1 VINKQIQNLIN
12 VQIKTLPIRLFLL
25 AGLTALAL
33 VLVVQSSDF
42 QVAYAQDQPDSVL
55 GKVTNG
61 TGGGELPGDLEVLL
75 MSIDLANNRIIE
87 QESTTVDEDGIF
99 EFSNLISG
107 PDLSYRIVV
116 NHGSYTPS
124 VDLSTIENWQNVS
137 MSIYNETKSLEDIT
151 IGSYVMMI
159 PNIDARSRQVG
170 VLTVINVENRG
181 DRVWVPDLTDPQL
194 TGLDLLRFNI
204 PEGFTNLSVESE
216 LPTGNILEIPTG
228 FALTNPIPPGE
239 FAILVSYILGYEGDS
254 FDFNLKLPYG
264 ADKVR
269 MLLPEDGGS
278 IDAEGFGSPDVVV
291 VADSVFNQYQGNNYA
306 AGVELGATFSRL
318 PQPTIF
324 QAISDFFS
332 GRTYLIIII
341 WIVGIAFLAIL
352 GYAIYSTRKGS
363 KLSNEDDDELANRD
377 DIIAEIV
384 ALDEE
389 YEADNIDEDE
399 YSDRRCE
406 LKRLALELNVFN
418 GKDIAAEDDIADI
431 IAEIVTIDEEYEA
444 DTPETSDINST
455 SRETTPEDSDK

>member
-1 VINKQIQNLIN
+1 
-12 VQIKTLPIRLFLL
+12 
-25 AGLTALAL
+25 
-33 VLVVQSSDF
+33 
-42 QVAYAQDQPDSVL
+42 
-55 GKVTNG
+55 
-61 TGGGELPGDLEVLL
+61 
-75 MSIDLANNRIIE
+75 
-87 QESTTVDEDGIF
+87 
-99 EFSNLISG
+99 
-107 PDLSYRIVV
+107 
-116 NHGSYTPS
+116 
-124 VDLSTIENWQNVS
+124 
-137 MSIYNETKSLEDIT
+137 
-151 IGSYVMMI
+151 MMI

-389 YEADNIDEDE
+389 YEADKIDEDE

>member
-1 VINKQIQNLIN
+1 MINKQIQNLIN

-61 TGGGELPGDLEVLL
+61 TGGGELPEDLEVLL
-75 MSIDLANNRIIE
+75 MSIDLANNQIIE
-87 QESTTVDEDGIF
+87 QESTTVDQDGNF
-99 EFSNLISG
+99 EFNNLISR
-107 PDLSYRIVV
+107 PDLSYRVVV
-116 NHGSYTPS
+116 NHGIYTPS
-124 VDLSTIENWQNVS
+124 VDLSTIENWQNVKI
-137 MSIYNETKSLEDIT
+137 SIYDETKSLEDIT
-151 IGSYVMMI
+151 INSYVMMI

-170 VLTVINVENRG
+170 VLTVINVDNRG
-181 DRVWVPDLTDPQL
+181 DQMWVPDLTDPQL

-204 PEGFTNLSVESE
+204 PEGFIDLSIESE

-228 FALTNPIPPGE
+228 FALTNPVPPGE
-239 FAILVSYILGYEGDS
+239 FAILVSYILEYEGDS

-278 IDAEGFGSPDVVV
+278 IDAKGFGSPDSVV
-291 VADSVFNQYQGNNYA
+291 VANNVFNQYQGNNYA
-306 AGVELGATFSRL
+306 AGVELGATFSGL

-332 GRTYLIIII
+332 GRTYLVIII
-341 WIVGIAFLAIL
+341 WIVGIAFLIIL

-363 KLSNEDDDELANRD
+363 KLSNEDEDELANRE
-377 DIIAEIV
+377 DIISEIV

-399 YSDRRCE
+399 YNNRRDE
-406 LKRLALELNVFN
+406 LKRLALELNVSN
-418 GKDIAAEDDIADI
+418 GKNIAAKDD
-431 IAEIVTIDEEYEA
+431 IAEIVALDEDYEA
-444 DTPETSDINST
+444 DTPDTSDINSD
-455 SRETTPEDSDK
+455 SGETTPEDSDK

>member
-194 TGLDLLRFNI
+194 TGLDLLRF
-204 PEGFTNLSVESE
+204 
-216 LPTGNILEIPTG
+216 
-228 FALTNPIPPGE
+228 IPPGE

-306 AGVELGATFSRL
+306 AGVELGATFSGL

-406 LKRLALELNVFN
+406 LKRLAIELNVFN